1 MKKIFLYATL
11 ICGLCSCGL
20 DNYDAPTASLSGAI
34 IDKETKENVPGQA
47 QNGTKIRMYEFYNDE
62 WSVQPNDSWVSQ
74 DGTFSNTA
82 VFTGKYK
89 ILAEKLS
96 QLMIIFLI
104 TSKLL
109 SKAAIFV
116 SLYINCLLTLLYI
129 TALDNIIFHLDRFLS
144 QTLSSW
150 SLSHEHSVISLGI
163 ILM

>member
-1 MKKIFLYATL
+1 MI
-11 ICGLCSCGL
+11 
-20 DNYDAPTASLSGAI
+20 AI
-34 IDKETKENVPGQA
+34 I
-47 QNGTKIRMYEFYNDE
+47 
-62 WSVQPNDSWVSQ
+62 
-74 DGTFSNTA
+74 
-82 VFTGKYK
+82 
-89 ILAEKLS
+89 AEKLS
-96 QLMIIFLI
+96 QLMITFLI

>member
-1 MKKIFLYATL
+1 MR
-11 ICGLCSCGL
+11 GQESMRHGQRRQHRQP
-20 DNYDAPTASLSGAI
+20 D
-34 IDKETKENVPGQA
+34 IDRRKL
-47 QNGTKIRMYEFYNDE
+47 
-62 WSVQPNDSWVSQ
+62 
-74 DGTFSNTA
+74 
-82 VFTGKYK
+82 VFIHDREDQWHQQHK
-89 ILAEKLS
+89 S
-96 QLMIIFLI
+96 DLI

>member
-1 MKKIFLYATL
+1 MSRRSRLPRNILPL
-11 ICGLCSCGL
+11 
-20 DNYDAPTASLSGAI
+20 SLSRPRYGRSH
-34 IDKETKENVPGQA
+34 VPQ
-47 QNGTKIRMYEFYNDE
+47 
-62 WSVQPNDSWVSQ
+62 
-74 DGTFSNTA
+74 TA
-82 VFTGKYK
+82 
-89 ILAEKLS
+89 
-96 QLMIIFLI
+96 FLI